1 LDYDYIITRAG
12 IILIHIRKEFRYC
25 IIALQKADVSRDE
38 YVFWQDNIEFKR
50 RLDLI
55 SDTSVDYVEN
65 KLLALINKND
75 LSAIQ
80 FYLKTKG
87 KKRGY

>member
-1 LDYDYIITRAG
+1 MTDEQILFLEVLEKSLG
-12 IILIHIRKEFRYC
+12 IISL
-25 IIALQKADVSRDE
+25 ALQKTEISRETYEGWLKNVD
-38 YVFWQDNIEFKR
+38 FKQ
-50 RLDLI
+50 RLDRI
-55 SDTSVDYVEN
+55 SETSVDYVEN
-65 KLLALINKND
+65 KLLQQINQGD

>member
-1 LDYDYIITRAG
+1 MIKLSDNQELFLSVLEKSLG
-12 IILIHIRKEFRYC
+12 IVS
-25 IIALQKADVSRDE
+25 IALQKTDISRE
-38 YVFWQDNIEFKR
+38 EFVIWQDNLEFKR

-55 SDTSVDYVEN
+55 NDTSIDYVEN
-65 KLLALINKND
+65 KLLTLINKND

>member
-1 LDYDYIITRAG
+1 MITLSPSQELFLSVLEKSLG
-12 IILIHIRKEFRYC
+12 IVS
-25 IIALQKADVSRDE
+25 IALQKADVSRDE
-38 YVFWQDNIEFKR
+38 YVGWQDNIEFKR

-55 SDTSVDYVEN
+55 NDTSVDYVEN
-65 KLLALINKND
+65 KLLALINKGD

>member
-1 LDYDYIITRAG
+1 MITLSQEQELFLSILEKSLG
-12 IILIHIRKEFRYC
+12 IVS
-25 IIALQKADVSRDE
+25 IALQKADVSRDE

-65 KLLALINKND
+65 KLLALINKGD

>member
-1 LDYDYIITRAG
+1 MTLTDEQENFLSNLEKQMG
-12 IILIHIRKEFRYC
+12 ILSS
-25 IIALQKADVSRDE
+25 ALQKS
-38 YVFWQDNIEFKR
+38 NITQEKYDDWYRNVEFKKR
-50 RLDLI
+50 VNLI
-55 SDTSVDYVEN
+55 NERSIDFVEN
-65 KLLALINKND
+65 QLLKKINEGD

>member
-1 LDYDYIITRAG
+1 MTETQIEFLDVLEKSLG
-12 IILIHIRKEFRYC
+12 IVSV
-25 IIALQKADVSRDE
+25 ALQKTETTREE
-38 YVFWQDNIEFKR
+38 YEGWLKQNDFNERLKR
-50 RLDLI
+50 VTE
-55 SDTSVDYVEN
+55 TSVDYVEN
-65 KLLALINKND
+65 KLLQQINQGD

>member
-1 LDYDYIITRAG
+1 MELSQPQEEFLDLLG
-12 IILIHIRKEFRYC
+12 KSLGVVSV
-25 IIALQKADVSRDE
+25 ALQKCGIERTQYEA
-38 YVFWQDNIEFKR
+38 WLKNTEFKKR
-50 RLDLI
+50 IDRINEMSIDF
-55 SDTSVDYVEN
+55 VEN
-65 KLLALINKND
+65 KLLLKIQDGD

>member
-1 LDYDYIITRAG
+1 MTDQQELFLETLERSLG
-12 IILIHIRKEFRYC
+12 IVSV
-25 IIALQKADVSRDE
+25 ALQKTETSRDTYE
-38 YVFWQDNIEFKR
+38 NWLNNKEFKDR
-50 RLDLI
+50 IARVTE
-55 SDTSVDYVEN
+55 TSIDYVEN
-65 KLLALINKND
+65 KLLQQINQGD

>member
-1 LDYDYIITRAG
+1 MTERQDEFLRILESSLG
-12 IILIHIRKEFRYC
+12 IVSV
-25 IIALQKADVSRDE
+25 ALQKTGVSREE
-38 YVFWQDNIEFKR
+38 YEGWLNNKEFKDR
-50 RLDLI
+50 TNRVNE
-55 SDTSVDYVEN
+55 TSVDYVEN
-65 KLLALINKND
+65 KLLQQINQGD